1 MMLSGM
7 QHPHSPRNMRILR
20 FSLNLNKVGMVSA
33 SCKFISDPTTFYLF
47 TDTVCLKL
55 YFVVVKRFNFI
66 I

>member
-20 FSLNLNKVGMVSA
+20 FSLKLQKVGMVSA

-47 TDTVCLKL
+47 AEQ
-55 YFVVVKRFNFI
+55 FVLI
-66 I
+66 DILWL